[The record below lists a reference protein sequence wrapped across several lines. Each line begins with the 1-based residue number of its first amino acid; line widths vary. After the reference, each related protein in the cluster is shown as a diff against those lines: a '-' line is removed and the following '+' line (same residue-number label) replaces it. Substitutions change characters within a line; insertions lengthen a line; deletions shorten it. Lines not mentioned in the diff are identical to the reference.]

1 MQHQQQLNEE
11 LRAGDL
17 RELVNN
23 IFEIDSYA
31 SKMGSDEDI
40 VVLSFTVENR
50 EPADDL
56 VNFVERGYDF
66 VLDAD
71 ITPGELNDGRYK
83 VFVEIERNRRVGE
96 QIMEI
101 LDGVGKLTGIDN
113 FKFRYYKSFHSL
125 PASQESLTE
134 TIPTSKDDYRVKI
147 QENNLNNFSNFFGR
161 SYVENISVDD
171 EDIVFQKKYSDPL
184 RLRIKQF
191 GSKNDV
197 YEALPGPM
205 MIESKDIAE
214 ILFFTKYI
222 GNYNIN
228 KIGGVFVFENDRY
241 ALALEKI

>member
-1 MQHQQQLNEE
+1 MQHQQLNEE

-17 RELVNN
+17 HELVNN

-71 ITPGELNDGRYK
+71 VTPGELNDGRYK
-83 VFVEIERNRRVGE
+83 VFVEIERNRRIGE

-125 PASQESLTE
+125 PASQDSLIE
-134 TIPTSKDDYRVKI
+134 TIPMSKDSYHIKI

-161 SYVENISVDD
+161 SYIESISVDD
-171 EDIVFQKKYSDPL
+171 EDIIFQKKYADPL
-184 RLRIKQF
+184 RMRIKQF
-191 GSKNDV
+191 GPKHEV
-197 YEALPGPM
+197 YDSLPGPM
-205 MIESKDIAE
+205 MIESKDMAE
-214 ILFFTKYI
+214 ILYFTKYI
-222 GNYNIN
+222 GSYNIN
-228 KIGGVFVFENDRY
+228 KINGAFVFENDKF
-241 ALALEKI
+241 ALVLEEI